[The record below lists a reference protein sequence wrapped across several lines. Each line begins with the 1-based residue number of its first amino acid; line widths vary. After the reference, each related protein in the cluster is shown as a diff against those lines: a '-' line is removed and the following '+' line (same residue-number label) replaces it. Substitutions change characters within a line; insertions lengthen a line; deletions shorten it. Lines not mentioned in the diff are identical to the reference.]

1 MAITPTYTPDLF
13 PGYNPGPIKARG
25 ELIDVTDQVNLVV
38 QFRDISGNPVNTDS
52 FPQISIVQPSGLV
65 LLAPTSVGVAQVG
78 VGRYSYIFTVP
89 INGPYGVFNDVWT
102 GYVNGFFIQ
111 ATLSFVVTHTDI
123 PAINTDGYMHLGDD
137 PGFRY
142 SQCAIFNINK
152 LMKSLRARLNSSGK
166 AKSADGYGN
175 TIYVD
180 CDIFSVDMLTT
191 FIATAVWDFNQVP
204 YFTFFTLDD
213 DGFVEQFGE
222 VLVEGATLY
231 ALASQALIERGR
243 EFQLTDNGLNF
254 NPPTVSE
261 LLETQYSTLLAH
273 YWEKLK
279 YIKNSLRPAPR
290 GLGVFSMNSAIN
302 PAFAR
307 LRHLRARRLI

>member
-1 MAITPTYTPDLF
+1 MS
-13 PGYNPGPIKARG
+13 IKSRG
-25 ELIDVTDQVNLVV
+25 QVLDVTDQVNLTI
-38 QFRDISGNPVNTDS
+38 QFKDTFGNPINTDS
-52 FPQISIVQPSGLV
+52 FPTVSIVQPSGLV
-65 LLAPTSVGVAQVG
+65 AITPTSAGVQQLG
-78 VGRYSYIFTVP
+78 TGFYQFTFTVP
-89 INGPYGVFNDVWT
+89 INGPYGVFNDIWV
-102 GYVNGFFIQ
+102 GYINGFRIEVSQDFI
-111 ATLSFVVTHTDI
+111 VVHTQI
-123 PAINTDGYMHLGDD
+123 PAINSDGHVHLGDD

-142 SQCAIFNINK
+142 SECATININK

-166 AKSADGYGN
+166 AKSSDAYGN

-191 FIATAVWDFNQVP
+191 FLATALWDFNQVP
-204 YFTFFTLDD
+204 YFTFFKFDED
-213 DGFVEQFGE
+213 EFVDQFGE
-222 VLVEGATLY
+222 ILVEGATLY

-243 EFQLTDNGLNF
+243 EFQITDNGLNF

-261 LLETQYSTLLAH
+261 LLQTQYSTLLSN

-279 YIKNSLRPAPR
+279 YIKNSLRPGPR